1 MADEAATELRWQE
14 VCERTPPATG
24 APSPNPA
31 GHAED
36 HQTGISTLTPHADR
50 PTTGPSATLSILKRL
65 WDQVASG
72 PRATILRAPLCH
84 PGVTH
89 VFGIGMAAV
98 RHDEVTGVG
107 PSKSKQPVPSTVY

>member
-1 MADEAATELRWQE
+1 VAE

-24 APSPNPA
+24 APSLNPA

-36 HQTGISTLTPHADR
+36 HQTGISTLNPARR
-50 PTTGPSATLSILKRL
+50 PPNHRALGYISILKRL
-65 WDQVASG
+65 RDQVASG

-89 VFGIGMAAV
+89 IFGIGMAAV

>member
-1 MADEAATELRWQE
+1 MKQQRSSGGKKSVRGLLLLPELR
-14 VCERTPPATG
+14 RSTRRDTPKITKPVYQR
-24 APSPNPA
+24 S
-31 GHAED
+31 
-36 HQTGISTLTPHADR
+36 TPHADR

-65 WDQVASG
+65 RDQVASG

-89 VFGIGMAAV
+89 IFGIGMAAV